1 MPTDKRS
8 EISTAD
14 SRDKIAHR
22 AHRAHQLFLE
32 RGGQD
37 GNDINDWLTAE
48 AEIAQ
53 PSRSAQESVGR
64 CGHNTN
70 AVDSLRADD
79 SIDEASTLGK

>member
-14 SRDKIAHR
+14 SRDKI

-79 SIDEASTLGK
+79 SIDEASTQLGK